1 MEKFAR
7 EMYLCIPL
15 RGQKTLNFKTM
26 NKKIWIGLG
35 VVALVIFWGI
45 GSRNSMAT
53 SDQEVKASWAN
64 VQSAYQRRSDLIPN
78 LVKTVQGVANFEK
91 STLTAVIQARASATQ
106 MKLDAKDLSPENMQ
120 KYQAAQS
127 SLGGALS
134 RLMVVAE
141 NYPQLR
147 ATENFSELQAQLE
160 GTENRIKEERDRF
173 NSSVKNYNSLIVTF
187 PNSLIASFSGFAEKG
202 FFQAEAGAEKAPE
215 VNFDEKK

>member
-1 MEKFAR
+1 
-7 EMYLCIPL
+7 
-15 RGQKTLNFKTM
+15 M
-26 NKKIWIGLG
+26 NKTVWIVLG
-35 VVALVIFWGI
+35 VIALVIFWSV

-53 SDQEVKASWAN
+53 SDQDVKAKWAN
-64 VQSAYQRRSDLIPN
+64 VQSAYQRRADLIPN

-91 STLTAVIQARASATQ
+91 STLTAVIEARASATQ
-106 MKLDAKDLSPENMQ
+106 MKLDSKDLSPENLQ

-127 SLGGALS
+127 TLGGALS

-141 NYPQLR
+141 NYPQLK

-160 GTENRIKEERDRF
+160 GTENRIKEERDNF
-173 NSSVKNYNSLIVTF
+173 NSAVQAYNTLIVTF

-202 FFQAEAGAEKAPE
+202 FFQAEAGSEKAPE

>member
-1 MEKFAR
+1 
-7 EMYLCIPL
+7 
-15 RGQKTLNFKTM
+15 M
-26 NKKIWIGLG
+26 NKTVWIVLG
-35 VVALVIFWGI
+35 VIALVIFWGI

-53 SDQEVKASWAN
+53 SDQDVKAKWAN
-64 VQSAYQRRSDLIPN
+64 VQSAYQRRADLIPN

-91 STLTAVIQARASATQ
+91 STLTAVIEARASATQ
-106 MKLDAKDLSPENMQ
+106 MKLDSKDLSPENLQ

-141 NYPQLR
+141 NYPQLK

-160 GTENRIKEERDRF
+160 GTENRIKEERDNF
-173 NSSVKNYNSLIVTF
+173 NSAVQAYNTLIVTF

-202 FFQAEAGAEKAPE
+202 FFQAEAGSEKAPE
-215 VNFDEKK
+215 VNFEEKK

>member
-1 MEKFAR
+1 
-7 EMYLCIPL
+7 
-15 RGQKTLNFKTM
+15 M

-173 NSSVKNYNSLIVTF
+173 NESVKNYNSLIVTF

-202 FFQAEAGAEKAPE
+202 FFQAEAGSEKAPE

>member
-1 MEKFAR
+1 MN
-7 EMYLCIPL
+7 
-15 RGQKTLNFKTM
+15 KTLLTVL
-26 NKKIWIGLG
+26 IVLG
-35 VVALVIFWGI
+35 VIALVIFWGV

-53 SDQEVKASWAN
+53 SDQDVKAKWAN
-64 VQSAYQRRSDLIPN
+64 VQSAYQRRADLIPN

-91 STLTAVIQARASATQ
+91 STLTAVIEARASATQ
-106 MKLDAKDLSPENMQ
+106 MKLDSKDLSPANLQ

-141 NYPQLR
+141 NYPQLK

-160 GTENRIKEERDRF
+160 GTENRIKEDRDNF
-173 NSSVKNYNSLIVTF
+173 NAAVQGYNILIVTF
-187 PNSLIASFSGFAEKG
+187 PSSLIASFTGFAEKG
-202 FFQAEAGAEKAPE
+202 FFQADAGSDKAPE

>member
-64 VQSAYQRRSDLIPN
+64 VESAYQRRSDLIPN

-91 STLTAVIQARASATQ
+91 STLTEVIQARASATQ

>member
-1 MEKFAR
+1 
-7 EMYLCIPL
+7 
-15 RGQKTLNFKTM
+15 M
-26 NKKIWIGLG
+26 NKTVWIVLG
-35 VVALVIFWGI
+35 VIALVIFWGI

-53 SDQEVKASWAN
+53 SDQDVKAKWAN
-64 VQSAYQRRSDLIPN
+64 VQSAYQRRADLIPN

-91 STLTAVIQARASATQ
+91 STLTAVIEARASATQ
-106 MKLDAKDLSPENMQ
+106 MKLDSKDLSPENLQ

-141 NYPQLR
+141 NYPQLK

-160 GTENRIKEERDRF
+160 GTENRIKEERDNF
-173 NSSVKNYNSLIVTF
+173 NAAVQAYNTLIVTF

-202 FFQAEAGAEKAPE
+202 FCQAEAGSEKAPE

>member
-1 MEKFAR
+1 MN
-7 EMYLCIPL
+7 
-15 RGQKTLNFKTM
+15 KTLLTVL
-26 NKKIWIGLG
+26 IVLG
-35 VVALVIFWGI
+35 VIALVIFWGV

-53 SDQEVKASWAN
+53 SDQDVKAKWAN
-64 VQSAYQRRSDLIPN
+64 VQSAYQRRADLIPN

-106 MKLDAKDLSPENMQ
+106 MKLDSKDLSPENLQ

-127 SLGGALS
+127 TLGVALS

-141 NYPQLR
+141 NYPQLK

-160 GTENRIKEERDRF
+160 GTENRIKEERDNF
-173 NSSVKNYNSLIVTF
+173 NASVQAFNTLIVTF

-202 FFQAEAGAEKAPE
+202 FFQADAGSDKAPE

>member
-1 MEKFAR
+1 MN
-7 EMYLCIPL
+7 
-15 RGQKTLNFKTM
+15 KTLLTVL
-26 NKKIWIGLG
+26 IVLG
-35 VVALVIFWGI
+35 VIALVIFWGV

-53 SDQEVKASWAN
+53 SDQDVKAKWAN
-64 VQSAYQRRSDLIPN
+64 VQSAYQRRADLIPN

-91 STLTAVIQARASATQ
+91 STLTAVIEARASATQ
-106 MKLDAKDLSPENMQ
+106 MKLDSKDLSPENLQ

-141 NYPQLR
+141 NYPQLK

-160 GTENRIKEERDRF
+160 GTENRIKEERDNF
-173 NSSVKNYNSLIVTF
+173 NTAVQGYNTLIVTF

-202 FFQAEAGAEKAPE
+202 FFQADAGSDKAPE

>member
-1 MEKFAR
+1 
-7 EMYLCIPL
+7 
-15 RGQKTLNFKTM
+15 M

-35 VVALVIFWGI
+35 VIALVIFWGI

-134 RLMVVAE
+134 RLMVVTE

-173 NSSVKNYNSLIVTF
+173 NTSVKNYNSIIVTF
-187 PNSLIASFSGFAEKG
+187 PSNLIASFSGFAEKG
-202 FFQAEAGAEKAPE
+202 FFQAEAGSEKAPE

>member
-1 MEKFAR
+1 
-7 EMYLCIPL
+7 
-15 RGQKTLNFKTM
+15 M

-91 STLTAVIQARASATQ
+91 STLTEVIQARASATQ

-173 NSSVKNYNSLIVTF
+173 NSSVKSYNSLIVTF

>member
-1 MEKFAR
+1 
-7 EMYLCIPL
+7 
-15 RGQKTLNFKTM
+15 M
-26 NKKIWIGLG
+26 NKTVWIVLG
-35 VVALVIFWGI
+35 VIALVIFWGV

-53 SDQEVKASWAN
+53 SDQDVKAKWAN
-64 VQSAYQRRSDLIPN
+64 VQSAYQRRADLIPN
-78 LVKTVQGVANFEK
+78 LVKAVQGVANFEK
-91 STLTAVIQARASATQ
+91 STLTAVIEARASATQ
-106 MKLDAKDLSPENMQ
+106 MKLDSKDLSPENLQ

-141 NYPQLR
+141 NYPQLK

-160 GTENRIKEERDRF
+160 GTENRIKEERDNF
-173 NSSVKNYNSLIVTF
+173 NAAVQAYNTLIVTF

-202 FFQAEAGAEKAPE
+202 FFQAEAGSEKAPE

>member
-1 MEKFAR
+1 
-7 EMYLCIPL
+7 
-15 RGQKTLNFKTM
+15 M

-78 LVKTVQGVANFEK
+78 LVKTVQGVASFEK

-106 MKLDAKDLSPENMQ
+106 MKLDAKDLSPENLQ

-127 SLGGALS
+127 SLSGALS
-134 RLMVVAE
+134 RLLVVTE

-173 NSSVKNYNSLIVTF
+173 NTSVKNYNSIIVTF
-187 PNSLIASFSGFAEKG
+187 PSNLIASFSGFAEKG
-202 FFQAEAGAEKAPE
+202 FFQAEAGSEKAPE

>member
-1 MEKFAR
+1 
-7 EMYLCIPL
+7 
-15 RGQKTLNFKTM
+15 M
-26 NKKIWIGLG
+26 NKTVWIVLG
-35 VVALVIFWGI
+35 VIALVIFWGV

-53 SDQEVKASWAN
+53 SDQDVKAKWAN
-64 VQSAYQRRSDLIPN
+64 VQSAYQRRADLIPN

-91 STLTAVIQARASATQ
+91 STLTAVIEARASATQ
-106 MKLDAKDLSPENMQ
+106 MKLDSKDLSPENLQ

-141 NYPQLR
+141 NYPQLK

-160 GTENRIKEERDRF
+160 GTENRIKEERDNF
-173 NSSVKNYNSLIVTF
+173 NTAVQGYNTLIVTF

>member
-1 MEKFAR
+1 
-7 EMYLCIPL
+7 
-15 RGQKTLNFKTM
+15 M
-26 NKKIWIGLG
+26 NKTVWIVLG
-35 VVALVIFWGI
+35 VIALVIFWGV

-53 SDQEVKASWAN
+53 SDQDLKAKWAN
-64 VQSAYQRRSDLIPN
+64 VQSAYQRRADLIPN

-91 STLTAVIQARASATQ
+91 STLTAVIEARASATQ
-106 MKLDAKDLSPENMQ
+106 MKLDSKDLSPENLQ

-141 NYPQLR
+141 NYPQLK

-160 GTENRIKEERDRF
+160 GTENRIKEERDNF
-173 NSSVKNYNSLIVTF
+173 NTAVQGYNTLIVTF
-187 PNSLIASFSGFAEKG
+187 PNNLIASFSGFAEKG
-202 FFQAEAGAEKAPE
+202 FFQADAGSDKAPE

>member
-1 MEKFAR
+1 
-7 EMYLCIPL
+7 
-15 RGQKTLNFKTM
+15 M

-173 NSSVKNYNSLIVTF
+173 NGAVKNYNSLIVTF

-202 FFQAEAGAEKAPE
+202 FYQAEAGSEKAPE

>member
-1 MEKFAR
+1 
-7 EMYLCIPL
+7 
-15 RGQKTLNFKTM
+15 M
-26 NKKIWIGLG
+26 NKTVWIVLG
-35 VVALVIFWGI
+35 VIALVIFWGV

-53 SDQEVKASWAN
+53 SDQDVKAKWAN
-64 VQSAYQRRSDLIPN
+64 VQSAYQRRADLIPN

-106 MKLDAKDLSPENMQ
+106 MKLDSKDLSPENLQ

-127 SLGGALS
+127 TLGGALS

-141 NYPQLR
+141 NYPQLK

-160 GTENRIKEERDRF
+160 GTENRIKEERDNF
-173 NSSVKNYNSLIVTF
+173 NTAVQAYNTLIVTF

>member
-1 MEKFAR
+1 
-7 EMYLCIPL
+7 
-15 RGQKTLNFKTM
+15 M
-26 NKKIWIGLG
+26 NKTVWIVLG
-35 VVALVIFWGI
+35 VIALVIFWGV

-53 SDQEVKASWAN
+53 SDQDVKAKWAN
-64 VQSAYQRRSDLIPN
+64 VQSAYQRRADLIPN

-91 STLTAVIQARASATQ
+91 STLTAVIEARASATQ
-106 MKLDAKDLSPENMQ
+106 MKLDSKDLSPENLQ

-141 NYPQLR
+141 NYPQLK

-160 GTENRIKEERDRF
+160 GTENRIKEERDNF
-173 NSSVKNYNSLIVTF
+173 NAAVQAYNTLIVTF

-202 FFQAEAGAEKAPE
+202 FFQAEAGSEKAPE

>member
-1 MEKFAR
+1 
-7 EMYLCIPL
+7 
-15 RGQKTLNFKTM
+15 M
-26 NKKIWIGLG
+26 NKKIWIVLG
-35 VVALVIFWGI
+35 VIALIIFWGV

-64 VQSAYQRRSDLIPN
+64 VQSAYQRRADLIPN
-78 LVKTVQGVANFEK
+78 LVNTVQGVANFEK
-91 STLTAVIQARASATQ
+91 STLTAVIEARASATQ
-106 MKLDAKDLSPENMQ
+106 MKLDSKDLSPENMQ

-141 NYPQLR
+141 NYPQLK

-173 NSSVKNYNSLIVTF
+173 NESVKGYNSLIVTF
-187 PNSLIASFSGFAEKG
+187 PNSLIASFSGFVEKG
-202 FFQAEAGAEKAPE
+202 FFQAEAGSDKAPE

>member
-1 MEKFAR
+1 
-7 EMYLCIPL
+7 
-15 RGQKTLNFKTM
+15 M
-26 NKKIWIGLG
+26 NKTVWIVLG
-35 VVALVIFWGI
+35 VIALVIFWGV

-53 SDQEVKASWAN
+53 SDQDVKAKWAN
-64 VQSAYQRRSDLIPN
+64 VQSAYQRRADLIPN

-91 STLTAVIQARASATQ
+91 STLTAVIEARASATQ
-106 MKLDAKDLSPENMQ
+106 MKLDSKDLSPENLQ

-141 NYPQLR
+141 NYPQLK

-160 GTENRIKEERDRF
+160 GTENRIKEERDNF
-173 NSSVKNYNSLIVTF
+173 NTAVQAYNTLIVTF

-202 FFQAEAGAEKAPE
+202 FFQAEAGSDKAPE

>member
-1 MEKFAR
+1 
-7 EMYLCIPL
+7 
-15 RGQKTLNFKTM
+15 M

-64 VQSAYQRRSDLIPN
+64 VESAYQRRSDLIPN

-91 STLTAVIQARASATQ
+91 STLTEVIQARASATQ

-202 FFQAEAGAEKAPE
+202 FFQAEAGSEKAPE

>member
-1 MEKFAR
+1 
-7 EMYLCIPL
+7 
-15 RGQKTLNFKTM
+15 M
-26 NKKIWIGLG
+26 NKTVWIVLG
-35 VVALVIFWGI
+35 VIALVIFWGV

-53 SDQEVKASWAN
+53 SDQDVKAKWAN
-64 VQSAYQRRSDLIPN
+64 VQSAYQRRADLIPN

-91 STLTAVIQARASATQ
+91 STLTAVIEARASATQ
-106 MKLDAKDLSPENMQ
+106 MKLDSKDLSPENLQ

-141 NYPQLR
+141 NYPQLK

-160 GTENRIKEERDRF
+160 GTENRIKEERDNF
-173 NSSVKNYNSLIVTF
+173 NTAVQGYNTLIVTF
-187 PNSLIASFSGFAEKG
+187 PNNLIASFSGFAEKG
-202 FFQAEAGAEKAPE
+202 FFQAEAGSDKAPE

>member
-1 MEKFAR
+1 
-7 EMYLCIPL
+7 
-15 RGQKTLNFKTM
+15 M
-26 NKKIWIGLG
+26 NKTVWIVLG
-35 VVALVIFWGI
+35 VIALVIFWGV

-53 SDQEVKASWAN
+53 SDQDVKAKWAN
-64 VQSAYQRRSDLIPN
+64 VQSAYQRRADLIPN

-91 STLTAVIQARASATQ
+91 STLTAVIEARASATQ
-106 MKLDAKDLSPENMQ
+106 MKLDSKDLSPENLQ

-141 NYPQLR
+141 NYPQLK

-160 GTENRIKEERDRF
+160 GTENRIKEERDNF
-173 NSSVKNYNSLIVTF
+173 NTAVQGYNTLIVSF
-187 PNSLIASFSGFAEKG
+187 PNNLIASFSGFAEKG
-202 FFQAEAGAEKAPE
+202 FFQAEAGSDKAPE

>member
-1 MEKFAR
+1 
-7 EMYLCIPL
+7 
-15 RGQKTLNFKTM
+15 M
-26 NKKIWIGLG
+26 NKTVWIVLG
-35 VVALVIFWGI
+35 VIALVIFWGI

-53 SDQEVKASWAN
+53 SDQDVKAKWAN
-64 VQSAYQRRSDLIPN
+64 VQSAYQRRADLIPN

-91 STLTAVIQARASATQ
+91 STLTAVIEARASATQ
-106 MKLDAKDLSPENMQ
+106 MKLDSKDLSPENLQ

-141 NYPQLR
+141 NYPQLK
-147 ATENFSELQAQLE
+147 ATENFSELQSQLE

-173 NSSVKNYNSLIVTF
+173 NESVKNFNSLIVTF
-187 PNSLIASFSGFAEKG
+187 PGNLIASFSGFTEKG
-202 FFQAEAGAEKAPE
+202 FFQAEAGSDKAPE

>member
-1 MEKFAR
+1 
-7 EMYLCIPL
+7 L

-91 STLTAVIQARASATQ
+91 STLTAVIEARASATQ
-106 MKLDAKDLSPENMQ
+106 VKLDAKDLSPENMQ

-173 NSSVKNYNSLIVTF
+173 NESVKNYNSLIVTF